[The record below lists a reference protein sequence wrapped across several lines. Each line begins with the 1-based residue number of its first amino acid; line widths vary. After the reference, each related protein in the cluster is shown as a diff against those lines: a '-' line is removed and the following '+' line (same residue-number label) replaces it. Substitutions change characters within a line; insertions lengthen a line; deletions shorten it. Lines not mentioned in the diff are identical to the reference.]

1 MKAGF
6 KQTGLL
12 RVASPLG
19 ADDLLLDSMTGSE
32 GLSELFRFSLHMR
45 SPSIS
50 LSAAAVVGKDMTV
63 TIALPDGPSR
73 YVSGIVTRFMQSG
86 QDRDFATYEAE
97 LAPALWLLTLSRDRK
112 IFPNQGVDAVIK
124 AVLTSFGVTFDSRLA
139 GSYAAREYC
148 VQYDETAFDFI
159 SRLME
164 QAGICYFFTFSSSGH
179 TMVLADAPAHFAD
192 CAGAATARYWPDT
205 GMQRP
210 LDTVTRFAS
219 EHRIA
224 LQQMT
229 VNDYDFVTPDTSLE
243 GSFAATGGKG
253 KSYEFASGHP
263 TVAAA
268 KALAQLR
275 VEAGQASAEVLRGD
289 SYCYPFA
296 AGTRFAL
303 SGHFVA
309 ALNATFV
316 LRRVQHTA
324 SSERY
329 SNSFEAFPAAVPF
342 RAPVVTMRPRA
353 AGCETAKVVGPAGEE
368 IWTDQYGR
376 VKVRFPWDRDA
387 ADDKRAPWIRV
398 AQATAGKGVGAFFLP
413 RVGHE
418 VVISYMN
425 GDPDRPL
432 VTGSVYNGSNVT
444 PATLPANQTQS
455 ILRTLSSKQG
465 SAGNELRF
473 EDKKDAEQLYLHAQK
488 DMLVEIEN
496 ALTTT
501 VKKGAEVH
509 TLDEGDRT
517 VDVKKGKETHTV
529 AGTRGVAVTGAE
541 THANEAAFTH
551 TVKGDYALTIDGSLS
566 ITVKGAVKIVSDGAV
581 ALEAGTT
588 LAAKAGT
595 ALSNKAGTELACEAG
610 TTLST
615 KAGVQI
621 DHKAPV
627 INSKADA
634 TQTVEAGAML
644 TLKGAMAKVN

>member
-1 MKAGF
+1 M
-6 KQTGLL
+6 
-12 RVASPLG
+12 
-19 ADDLLLDSMTGSE
+19 
-32 GLSELFRFSLHMR
+32 
-45 SPSIS
+45 
-50 LSAAAVVGKDMTV
+50 
-63 TIALPDGPSR
+63 
-73 YVSGIVTRFMQSG
+73 
-86 QDRDFATYEAE
+86 
-97 LAPALWLLTLSRDRK
+97 
-112 IFPNQGVDAVIK
+112 
-124 AVLTSFGVTFDSRLA
+124 
-139 GSYAAREYC
+139 
-148 VQYDETAFDFI
+148 
-159 SRLME
+159 
-164 QAGICYFFTFSSSGH
+164 
-179 TMVLADAPAHFAD
+179 
-192 CAGAATARYWPDT
+192 
-205 GMQRP
+205 
-210 LDTVTRFAS
+210 
-219 EHRIA
+219 
-224 LQQMT
+224 
-229 VNDYDFVTPDTSLE
+229 
-243 GSFAATGGKG
+243 
-253 KSYEFASGHP
+253 
-263 TVAAA
+263 
-268 KALAQLR
+268 
-275 VEAGQASAEVLRGD
+275 
-289 SYCYPFA
+289 
-296 AGTRFAL
+296 
-303 SGHFVA
+303 
-309 ALNATFV
+309 
-316 LRRVQHTA
+316 
-324 SSERY
+324 
-329 SNSFEAFPAAVPF
+329 
-342 RAPVVTMRPRA
+342 
-353 AGCETAKVVGPAGEE
+353 
-368 IWTDQYGR
+368 
-376 VKVRFPWDRDA
+376 RFPWDRDA

-432 VTGSVYNGSNVT
+432 VTGSVYNGTNVT

-501 VKKGAEVH
+501 VKKGAELH

-517 VDVKKGKETHTV
+517 VDVKKGKETHKV

-541 THANEAAFTH
+541 THANEAAFKH
-551 TVKGDYALTIDGSLS
+551 TVKGDYALTIDGTLS
-566 ITVKGAVKIVSDGAV
+566 ITVKGAIKIVSDGAV

-610 TTLST
+610 TKLST